1 FHRHLAAHGGGAVHR
16 ESSSST
22 DSNKQEKATQP
33 ASLSISHE
41 TKGVGGAHSLRG
53 WTHCWS
59 FAQPQQEQLPYPR
72 NVLGKM
78 RASA

>member
-1 FHRHLAAHGGGAVHR
+1 FHRHLAAHGGRAVHR

-22 DSNKQEKATQP
+22 DRNKQEKVTQP
-33 ASLSISHE
+33 ASISISRD
-41 TKGVGGAHSLRG
+41 TKGGGAYSLRG

-59 FAQPQQEQLPYPR
+59 FAQLQPEQLPYPR